1 MVNSPGIARLI
12 SEFRREH
19 FAFWRLRPE
28 PDPYF
33 VGYATCSSRF
43 ARSPSKSC
51 SNQLAFHEIRVM
63 FCTMDR
69 NDHWIREKAAA
80 SLNPAQ
86 VETVLIHLSEHW
98 PETAQPLADVVEQFP
113 LGEAALLHLLAVSSI
128 CAARLTHDP
137 DSLLWLCQAQICS
150 APRSYAEM
158 LGYLRRSAGN
168 SITDQGFSA
177 LRFWKGREM
186 TRIAVRELAN
196 IASLEET
203 TAELSQVA
211 GICIRNVFEHWN
223 TELRQR
229 YGSPQAEFAILA
241 LGKLGGGELN
251 YSSDVDLL
259 FLYSEDGQLTAHI
272 SYHEFFNRLAKR
284 ILETFSTGHPAGSL
298 FRVDLRLRPEGS
310 AGPLARSLA
319 SMENYYAG
327 FGETWERLALIKAR
341 GIGGSRELAYEFLRQ
356 HQPFIYPKSV
366 SPDLLYE
373 IAGIK
378 RRIERDIV
386 GADKLERDVKLGRG
400 GIREIEFIVQTLQ
413 LIHGARHPF
422 LQETSMLKALR
433 ALRELDL
440 LPHEEVLTCDNTYRF
455 LRRVE
460 HRLQIEGEQQTH
472 LVPRDPEA
480 LRCLAL
486 SLRFSSSEDFT
497 ATLQERMRAVRPIFQ
512 RIVSG
517 TSAGPVRLSTT
528 DNLEIFSDQKRAA
541 KALSDLAQGAAS
553 FHIAPRTR
561 QIFRKLRPALL
572 AWLAKTSDPDVTLN
586 QFVRFVE
593 GYGLRSLFFE
603 LLVANPRLL
612 ELVVKTFDAS
622 RFASDL
628 LIRRPQLLEDITRD
642 PTFDEPRSVTENLRR
657 LDSLGAN
664 ANNLDPIRA
673 YRQRQ
678 LLRIILRDVLGLIQ
692 PAATFAE
699 LSDVAEACLVFVEK
713 LLASDQ
719 LTIIALG
726 KFGGREISYGADLD
740 VLFVGEDVRAAQ
752 NLMTAMAQATAEGD
766 IWALDARLRPEGE
779 KGPLV
784 CSLET
789 YESYYASRAQPWE
802 LQALTRAR
810 PVSGPLQN
818 EFMEVANRA
827 WRRACQDADLFIKID
842 DMVERIRRERGSG
855 SDFLD
860 LKTGNGGIIE
870 AEFLVQALQ
879 MRANI
884 WEQNWERAV
893 DRLNERGH
901 LDEPDVAKLKNSYA
915 FLRRCELVLR
925 RYDNRSTSALPADP
939 NEQRKFVI
947 RLGCHEVDAFRGD
960 YLNAREAIHT
970 LYQRLV
976 TPA

>member
-1 MVNSPGIARLI
+1 
-12 SEFRREH
+12 
-19 FAFWRLRPE
+19 
-28 PDPYF
+28 
-33 VGYATCSSRF
+33 
-43 ARSPSKSC
+43 
-51 SNQLAFHEIRVM
+51 M
-63 FCTMDR
+63 FCAMDR
-69 NDHWIREKAAA
+69 SDHWIRKKAAD

-86 VETVLIHLSEHW
+86 VETALIHLNEHW
-98 PETAQPLADVVEQFP
+98 PETARPLTDVVQQFP
-113 LGEAALLHLLAVSSI
+113 LGEAALIHLLAVSSI
-128 CAARLTHDP
+128 CATRLTQDP
-137 DSLLWLCQAQICS
+137 DSLLWLCQPQIC
-150 APRSYAEM
+150 AVPRSYAEM
-158 LGYLRRSAGN
+158 LGYLQRSAGN
-168 SITDQGFSA
+168 SIADQGFSA

-196 IASLEET
+196 VASLEET

-211 GICIRNVFEHWN
+211 EICIRNVFEHWN

-229 YGSPQAEFAILA
+229 YGSPKADFAILA

-251 YSSDVDLL
+251 HSSDVDLL
-259 FLYSEDGQLTAHI
+259 FLYSEEGQLTTHI
-272 SYHEFFNRLAKR
+272 SYHEFFNRLGKR
-284 ILETFSTGHPAGSL
+284 ILETFSTRHPAGSL

-310 AGPLARSLA
+310 AGPLARSLE

-327 FGETWERLALIKAR
+327 FGETWERVALIKAR
-341 GIGGSRELAYEFLRQ
+341 GVGGSRELAYEFLRQ
-356 HQPFIYPKSV
+356 HQPFIYPRSV
-366 SPDLLYE
+366 SPDLLDE

-422 LQETSMLKALR
+422 LQEPSMLKALR

-440 LPHEEVLTCDNTYRF
+440 LPREDVLTCDNTYRF
-455 LRRVE
+455 LRRIE

-472 LVPRDPEA
+472 LVPRDLEA
-480 LRCLAL
+480 LRRLAL
-486 SLRFSSSEDFT
+486 SLRFSSGQDFT
-497 ATLQERMRAVRPIFQ
+497 AALQEKMRAVRPIFQ
-512 RIVSG
+512 RIISG
-517 TSAGPVRLSTT
+517 TSTAGTAPTA
-528 DNLEIFSDQKRAA
+528 DDLEIFSDQKRAA
-541 KALSDLAQGAAS
+541 KGLSDLAQGAKS

-572 AWLAKTSDPDVTLN
+572 GWLAKTADPDATLN
-586 QFVRFVE
+586 QFVRLVE

-622 RFASDL
+622 RFASEV

-642 PTFDEPRSVTENLRR
+642 PTFDEARSVTENLSR
-657 LDSLGAN
+657 LDSLEAD
-664 ANNLDPIRA
+664 ANNLDPVRA

-699 LSDVAEACLVFVEK
+699 LSDVAEACLVFVAK

-719 LTIIALG
+719 LTIIAVG
-726 KFGGREISYGADLD
+726 KFGGREIDYGADLD
-740 VLFVGEDVRAAQ
+740 VLFVGEDIRAAQ
-752 NLMTAMAQATAEGD
+752 NLMTAMAQPTAEGD
-766 IWALDARLRPEGE
+766 VWTLDARLRPEGE

-802 LQALTRAR
+802 LQALTRSRAI
-810 PVSGPLQN
+810 SGPLQA
-818 EFMEVANRA
+818 EFMEIANVA
-827 WRRACQDADLFIKID
+827 WRRAGQDADLFIKID
-842 DMVERIRRERGSG
+842 EMVERIRRERGSG

-860 LKTGNGGIIE
+860 LKTGSGGIIE

-879 MRANI
+879 MRAAI

-893 DRLNERGH
+893 DRLNEDGN
-901 LDEPDVAKLKNSYA
+901 LDKADVAKLKNSYA

-925 RYDNRSTSALPADP
+925 RYDNRGVSTLPNDAD
-939 NEQRKFVI
+939 EQRKFAI
-947 RLGCHEVDAFRGD
+947 RLGYHEVGAFGRD
-960 YLNAREAIHT
+960 YLDARDTIHT
-970 LYQRLV
+970 LYERYIK
-976 TPA
+976 PGKISER